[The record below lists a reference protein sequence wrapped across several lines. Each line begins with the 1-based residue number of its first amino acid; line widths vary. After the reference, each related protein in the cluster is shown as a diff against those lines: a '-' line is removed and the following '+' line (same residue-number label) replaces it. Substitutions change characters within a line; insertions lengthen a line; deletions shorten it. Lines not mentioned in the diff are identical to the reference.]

1 MMKQIAGW
9 AFLVLMMSSCASL
22 LGPSPAKLTGKW
34 VMSAVEGEAR
44 PIDRRRVGK
53 LSLTFEEDGR
63 LITDLPGTMEYMEGA
78 YQLEKKMLT
87 LIVDGDPADAIILSL
102 KNGELWIQPLDQG
115 AETPYTLKFTKS

>member
-9 AFLVLMMSSCASL
+9 AFLALMMTSCASL

-34 VMSAVEGEAR
+34 LMSGVEGEAR
-44 PIDRRRVGK
+44 PVDHRRVGK

-63 LITDLPGTMEYMEGA
+63 LITDLPGTMEYMEGT
-78 YQLEKKMLT
+78 YQLDKKNLT

-102 KNGELWIQPLDQG
+102 KNDELWIQPMEQG
-115 AETPYTLKFTKS
+115 KETPYTLKFERQ